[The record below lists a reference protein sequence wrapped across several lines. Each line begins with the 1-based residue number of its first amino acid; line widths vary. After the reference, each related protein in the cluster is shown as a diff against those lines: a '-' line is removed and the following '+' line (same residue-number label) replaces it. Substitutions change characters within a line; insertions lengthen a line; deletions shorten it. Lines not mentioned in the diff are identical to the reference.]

1 MDCGT
6 DLSIVR
12 FEKVRCGGLAPNRY
26 AALHMRCVGATREI
40 GFRFLAKRGE
50 LEKQ

>member
-1 MDCGT
+1 MNFLSINLTFTDVKLMDCGT

-26 AALHMRCVGATREI
+26 AALHVLSLR
-40 GFRFLAKRGE
+40 GFGK
-50 LEKQ
+50 